1 MGPVLGLCPADWR
14 KIYAKDVGRMTNSIY
29 RKHSYPVCLRVLLVT
44 VVSDYLVYL
53 YAMSTP
59 E

>member
-29 RKHSYPVCLRVLLVT
+29 RKHSYPVGLRVLLMT
-44 VVSDYLVYL
+44 VVSDYLMNL
-53 YAMSTP
+53 YAMSAP
-59 E
+59 K